1 MNVTERRVLNGEER
15 GESNGELG
23 RIGGNIEVA
32 VDFLELRLRNRFKET
47 IVVYKSDHAR
57 N

>member
-1 MNVTERRVLNGEER
+1 MNVTERRVLNGDER
-15 GESNGELG
+15 GETNGELG

-47 IVVYKSDHAR
+47 IVVYKSDYAKD
-57 N
+57 